1 MWRYNAL
8 LSAQFAA
15 LTAVLAKIGLRGV
28 DSNLA
33 TAVRTT
39 VVLLLSWG
47 IVCAAGS
54 VHGLRTIGR
63 TSWVFLLLSG
73 LATGLSWLCYFKALS
88 LGDVSR
94 VAPVDKLSV
103 VFVILFALVVLREP
117 ATPRVLLG
125 GALIAAGSFVLL
137 LK

>member
-1 MWRYNAL
+1 MWRYYAL
-8 LSAQFAA
+8 LSALFAA

-54 VHGLRTIGR
+54 VHELRTIGR

-73 LATGLSWLCYFKALS
+73 LATGLSWLCYFKTLS